1 MQIMCNHDS
10 LWIRFGSLER
20 DCSPSNFNLT
30 GFVYDSLFFKF
41 LLFLYLSSMIHFF
54 DSPFLLCHSK
64 SVSHDN
70 DFQFHLPLCAYCLP
84 IFYGS
89 YLRMSIGCLQPL
101 IVIVTIIIVHVASI
115 IWAETS
121 FALFRSALTCP
132 RGSGTTRETNEHSE
146 G

>member
-1 MQIMCNHDS
+1 MIY
-10 LWIRFGSLER
+10 LWSVSALSKEIIR
-20 DCSPSNFNLT
+20 SPVSISPVIFMTHYVVSSYYCCIL
-30 GFVYDSLFFKF
+30 V
-41 LLFLYLSSMIHFF
+41 LLYTFSIHLN
-54 DSPFLLCHSK
+54 FLLCHSK

-70 DFQFHLPLCAYCLP
+70 DFQFHFPLCAYCLP
-84 IFYGS
+84 IFYKS

-121 FALFRSALTCP
+121 SALFRSALTCP
-132 RGSGTTRETNEHSE
+132 RGSGTTRETNEHFE